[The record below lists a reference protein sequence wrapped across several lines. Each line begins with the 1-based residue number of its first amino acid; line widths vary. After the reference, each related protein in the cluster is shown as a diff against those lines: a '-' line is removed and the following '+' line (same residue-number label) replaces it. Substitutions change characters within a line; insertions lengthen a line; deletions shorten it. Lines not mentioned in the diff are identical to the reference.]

1 MPGQSHA
8 AAPIEAYVDGVWQP
22 VQSANETPVYPCRVA
37 GAEGLLASAW
47 LSMHTDH
54 GAYEEADRMQVITPH
69 YICPDEVPVLLLTR
83 DGVLMEQPLA
93 LGVPV
98 VVDLLAPHALLPRKW
113 ADMVLLH
120 GDDAF
125 TEFQEWWEPLYDNED
140 VAPVFAW
147 STRPA

>member
-1 MPGQSHA
+1 
-8 AAPIEAYVDGVWQP
+8 
-22 VQSANETPVYPCRVA
+22 
-37 GAEGLLASAW
+37 
-47 LSMHTDH
+47 MHTDH
-54 GAYEEADRMQVITPH
+54 GAYEEADRIQVITPH

-125 TEFQEWWEPLYDNED
+125 PEFQEWWEPLYDNED